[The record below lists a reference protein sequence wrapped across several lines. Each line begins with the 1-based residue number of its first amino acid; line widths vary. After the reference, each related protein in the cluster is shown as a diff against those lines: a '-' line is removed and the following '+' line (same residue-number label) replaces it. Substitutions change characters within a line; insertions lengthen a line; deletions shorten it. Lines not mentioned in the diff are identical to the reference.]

1 MRKPQIT
8 RIESQLRQARNR
20 AARRCSKY
28 VEEPVIDTRNIQFN
42 DKPEKEY
49 RASQAILS
57 SDREFTSS
65 HTLDTDTTHSS

>member
-28 VEEPVIDTRNIQFN
+28 VEELVKDTRSIQFN

-49 RASQAILS
+49 RTSQDILS
-57 SDREFTSS
+57 SDREFASS
-65 HTLDTDTTHSS
+65 HLLDTDTTHSS